1 MVEPRSLTRRLAL
14 LTAAAFAL
22 TVVPA
27 SAETALALPEPSG
40 PFAVGVTE
48 LHLADQ
54 ARDRELMATVR
65 YPAVHDRGPRAPF
78 LTPGAA
84 AVIAEADAAR
94 LGMDPARLDY
104 GFATNARSGAPVAAG
119 RLPVVLYTPGA
130 EQPRTLATTQ
140 LEELASRGY
149 VTVAFDHPG
158 ETSVVE
164 FPDGR
169 LVHGSLPPQS
179 VEAGRQMIAT
189 RVADARFVL
198 DQLEVLAWGG
208 NPDVARR
215 ALPARLG
222 RSLDLT
228 RIGMFGHSAGGFTTA
243 ETMLADPRIDAGAN
257 LDGSMAYSQRDRIFG
272 QAVEQGL
279 DQPFLLMSAGDHSAD
294 TDGSWQEFLSN
305 QRGPVEQRHLAGG
318 EHFSYTD
325 YQFLLPRL
333 GVDPAVTAP
342 WIGDVDAAHS
352 LDFQRTGLVEFFD
365 QRLYGCQ
372 R

>member
-1 MVEPRSLTRRLAL
+1 MVKPRSTIRSLAL

-27 SAETALALPEPSG
+27 SADTSLALPAPSG

-48 LHLADQ
+48 LHLVDQ

-65 YPAVHDRGPRAPF
+65 YPAIHDRGPRAPY

-94 LGMDPARLDY
+94 IGMDPSRLDY

-130 EQPRTLATTQ
+130 EQPRALATTQ

-169 LVHGSLPPQS
+169 LVRGSLPPQS
-179 VEAGRQMIAT
+179 VEVGRRMIAT

-198 DQLEVLAWGG
+198 DQLEVLARGG

-279 DQPFLLMSAGDHSAD
+279 DRPFLLMSAGDHSAG
-294 TDGSWQEFLSN
+294 TDGSWQEFLDN
-305 QRGPVEQRHLAGG
+305 RRGPVEQRHLAGG

-352 LDFQRTGLVEFFD
+352 LEFQRTSLVEFFG